1 MKLSTKGRY
10 GLRAMFDLATNF
22 NKEYISLNSI
32 SMRQD
37 ISIRYLEQVFSLL
50 KKANLVK
57 STKGFQGG
65 YKIIKDTSEITVGEI
80 LRALEGNISLVE
92 LEYEKKDL
100 ISKSINK
107 QVWTNLNNRVNG
119 IIDSITLEDIIKGS
133 RNDINI

>member
-10 GLRAMFDLATNF
+10 GLRAMFELATNS
-22 NKEYISLNSI
+22 NNEYISLNNI

-65 YKIIKDTSEITVGEI
+65 YMITKDTSNITVGEI

-92 LEYEKKDL
+92 LEHEKRDL
-100 ISKSINK
+100 ISESINK

-119 IIDSITLEDIIKGS
+119 IIDSITLEDIIKDS
-133 RNDINI
+133 RNDMDI